1 MEKSVI
7 VYSTPSC
14 PYCVMAKDYFK
25 RNNIP
30 FKDYDVSRDRAK
42 AEEMIKISGQYG
54 VPVIKIG
61 SKVIIGFNQSE
72 ISRALAN

>member
-1 MEKSVI
+1 MNKDVI

-14 PYCVMAKDYFK
+14 PYCIMAKDYFK

-30 FKDYDVSRDRAK
+30 FKDYDVSRDRNK
-42 AEEMIKISGQYG
+42 AEEMVRISGQYG

-72 ISRALAN
+72 IARALAG

>member
-1 MEKSVI
+1 MSKDVI

-25 RNNIP
+25 KNNIP
-30 FKDYDVSRDRAK
+30 FKDYDVSRDRNK
-42 AEEMIKISGQYG
+42 AEEMVKISGQYG

-61 SKVIIGFNQSE
+61 GKIIIGFNQGE
-72 ISRALAN
+72 ITRALTG

>member
-1 MEKSVI
+1 MTKEVV

-30 FKDYDVSRDRAK
+30 FKDYDVSKDRTK
-42 AEEMIKISGQYG
+42 AEEMVRISGQYG
-54 VPVIKIG
+54 VPVIRIG
-61 SKVIIGFNQSE
+61 SKVIIGFNQGE
-72 ISRALAN
+72 IARALAS